1 MILVSQLYDHPI
13 VYMSQIFFNIKELA
27 SWSYHQGFA
36 HWAKSPR
43 QINAQSIDCHGWPI
57 VGEIWLLDRLTFCI
71 LQFFST
77 TFAYDSNNIYTLSL
91 SLSVIFGCFNP
102 GLQYLAPWN
111 SPMPSANR
119 IRSLFATSSNRPPA
133 SPAYAGPVATPMRW
147 GNC

>member
-1 MILVSQLYDHPI
+1 MILVSQLYDHTI

-77 TFAYDSNNIYTLSL
+77 TFAYDSNNIYSLSL
-91 SLSVIFGCFNP
+91 SLSYLGVLIQDCNTWPLETHRCAQLTGQEVH
-102 GLQYLAPWN
+102 LQQVPTDLQRHLPMLARW
-111 SPMPSANR
+111 
-119 IRSLFATSSNRPPA
+119 PPQ
-133 SPAYAGPVATPMRW
+133 
-147 GNC
+147 